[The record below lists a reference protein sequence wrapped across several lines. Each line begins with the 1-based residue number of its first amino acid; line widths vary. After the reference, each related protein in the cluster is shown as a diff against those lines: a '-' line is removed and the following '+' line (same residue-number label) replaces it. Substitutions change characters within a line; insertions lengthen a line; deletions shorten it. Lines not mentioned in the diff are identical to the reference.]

1 MMSLRIAMFAN
12 ITVGTKLRQITFRQ
26 LATAA
31 VIGACHTELMLSECK
46 RTRMRICMSTV
57 LVVYIEGWM
66 YDCED
71 VRSRRS
77 VTWGVEFG
85 VGAWN

>member
-1 MMSLRIAMFAN
+1 
-12 ITVGTKLRQITFRQ
+12 
-26 LATAA
+26 
-31 VIGACHTELMLSECK
+31 
-46 RTRMRICMSTV
+46 MSTV